1 MSRMYNAL
9 HFLETMMPPTDE
21 AQLHLPACSTP
32 TILRPVRATSPLRH
46 RRQAP
51 PPAAVSPIP
60 LLRLARPTPSALS
73 SAPPSPPTSRGDARL
88 PSPPSVDGAT
98 PPLRLRPALAR
109 PLCLRSAGG
118 DDSTTERARRGGVM
132 LLRRAGL
139 GTLLSLPSP
148 PPFSSSEDRISR
160 RCVLSPGR
168 QFPLPIWL
176 LCLGTCLES
185 TVAN

>member
-1 MSRMYNAL
+1 MKRNCIYL
-9 HFLETMMPPTDE
+9 HAPPLLYSARPEPHRHSATD
-21 AQLHLPACSTP
+21 
-32 TILRPVRATSPLRH
+32 VKPLH
-46 RRQAP
+46 RRRFLLFLCSVWPAP
-51 PPAAVSPIP
+51 H
-60 LLRLARPTPSALS
+60 RLALS
-73 SAPPSPPTSRGDARL
+73 SAPPSPPTSCGDARL

-98 PPLRLRPALAR
+98 PPLHLRPALAR

-118 DDSTTERARRGGVM
+118 DDSTTERARRGGVV

-139 GTLLSLPSP
+139 STLLSLPSR

-168 QFPLPIWL
+168 QFPLPICL